1 MDFPEQ
7 QSTHDEEYS
16 LEGPHANPFE
26 PFSYEEV
33 SRYAE
38 THDLSDKDC
47 DLINFYFTLLED

>member
-16 LEGPHANPFE
+16 LEGPRANPFE
-26 PFSYEEV
+26 PYSYEEV

-38 THDLSDKDC
+38 THDFSDEEY
-47 DLINFYFTLLED
+47 DLINSYFTLLEN